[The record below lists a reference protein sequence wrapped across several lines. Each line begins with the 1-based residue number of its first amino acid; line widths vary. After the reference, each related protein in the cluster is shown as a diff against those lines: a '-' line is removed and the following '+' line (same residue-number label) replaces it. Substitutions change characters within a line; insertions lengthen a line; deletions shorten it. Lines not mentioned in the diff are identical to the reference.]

1 MHSDCQL
8 GTAAYEIILSFTVSL
23 TLHYSLKPPPSLSL
37 FVQMKVTLSNEQPVE
52 AEWLWTHCEE
62 YKITRWLSM
71 YSKHQCQ
78 ILFLASVPVLKAPSC
93 CYMTQFNTIYTHTQL
108 QLLIMNVF
116 YVSPS
121 FAFKKF
127 CSASSIQGLI
137 PMALIIFCWYIGLL
151 KMTWCLEWMKN
162 RVHSGWCK
170 LMIMDKNKNGD
181 LRE

>member
-1 MHSDCQL
+1 MLCILHSHLLHVVAFFFFKMHSDCQL
-8 GTAAYEIILSFTVSL
+8 GTAAYAIILSFTVAL
-23 TLHYSLKPPPSLSL
+23 TLHYLLKPPPSPSL
-37 FVQMKVTLSNEQPVE
+37 FVQKKVTLSNEQPVE

-78 ILFLASVPVLKAPSC
+78 ILSLASVPVLNSIP
-93 CYMTQFNTIYTHTQL
+93 
-108 QLLIMNVF
+108 
-116 YVSPS
+116 SPS

-137 PMALIIFCWYIGLL
+137 PMALIIFRWYIGLL
-151 KMTWCLEWMKN
+151 KMTWCLEWVKN
-162 RVHSGWCK
+162 RVHSGRCK